1 MPHPPHITPFTA
13 LAPMLAL
20 TAGAAIALP
29 GTGHLPGDGESG
41 TPNTVTGVAQP
52 EQDPATLVDPAGFAD
67 IALPIVPVEGVLELG
82 GARSWAWTNPP
93 GVPGATPTHRLI
105 LDGDARLVIGSYE
118 FRARRAAV
126 WLQRLPGSPQA
137 RPTYQVYAVLQNA
150 STPQAA
156 ASVGVNAEW
165 LPVEGVVTA
174 TEPVA
179 LRTDVR
185 VVEPPTA
192 DSAQRDLLAF
202 LDRAEADFS
211 SRLAVVAGL
220 AQPPTTLTP
229 IDLPDPP
236 TIATAGDGR
245 DGPRDP
251 REAAEASPIFPSRG
265 TFYFSVGDRATL
277 RAADPDGVSADANA
291 VTLTGGVVANYTD
304 ARRGRSL
311 ELTAERAVAFLKP
324 GPLAETISNVDAED
338 VIGLYLEGAVT
349 ATDGSYTLRAPRL
362 YYDVASSRAII
373 LDAVFWTTEQTTGM
387 PLYVR
392 ADALRQEASDQFSA
406 DNASLAN
413 TAFFRPHFS
422 VGARDL
428 TVRVNPQDRNGV
440 VVGGRAVVDARD
452 ITLRAQGL
460 PFFWFPRFRGDPE
473 NFPIRDVS
481 FTDSNR
487 RGAGVQTKWN
497 AYALLGLEPPGD
509 MDADLLLDYYEDS
522 GLGLGLGL
530 DWDRTNADG
539 SLFLYALPDDRG
551 EDVSPNGDDIESR
564 DEFRGYAS
572 FSNMIRPSDNWRVRM
587 QGAHVSD
594 PLLLENY
601 FPQIASDG
609 PELTNR
615 LQAQRTDGQTVIAGE
630 LRAASMDFLPNQNLL
645 QTPGYSVDRL
655 PELTVS
661 QTAADL
667 LSRTL
672 PGAFTH
678 TWHATY
684 SHLRLRFSEEN
695 ARAYGFLTDADAQ
708 NAFGTDADQ
717 SLGDVLRAGGLDEEL
732 VNRFDTRHEIAA
744 PFALG
749 ALNVTPFGVGR
760 FTAWDSEFEGFSP
773 QEDDKSRLWGAAG
786 VRLATEF
793 HTINNSIDSRLFD
806 LHRTRHIVEPSLTY
820 WVADSSIDREDLPVY
835 DDDVENLATGTIV
848 RVGLDQTWQTKRGGA
863 GRWRSVDVFMLD
875 AEYVWS
881 DDEADRDDPIA
892 RYYDP
897 RPELSRPGEFA
908 RVAAGWQVT
917 EIVAL
922 AGETIYDFDERS
934 HDRSSVGARV
944 QHTDRFS
951 TSLDLR
957 FLETQDATYGG
968 WTADYRLTDKY
979 RASLNTTYDF
989 DRDDFR
995 SVSARLYRS
1004 FPIGTLGLTLSY
1016 NNIRG
1021 ETSFGFVLR
1030 PFGLRDSAGLD
1041 LGAGGTR
1048 FGG

>member
-1 MPHPPHITPFTA
+1 MPHHRYN
-13 LAPMLAL
+13 APRIAL
-20 TAGAAIALP
+20 TAALTVTAGSAICLP
-29 GTGHLPGDGESG
+29 ETGQLPSDAPAT
-41 TPNTVTGVAQP
+41 TPNTIQSFEQP
-52 EQDPATLVDPAGFAD
+52 EAAPVTLVDPAGFDD
-67 IALPIVPVEGVLELG
+67 IALPITPVEGVLELA
-82 GARSWAWTNPP
+82 GARSWAWSNPATAQ
-93 GVPGATPTHRLI
+93 GATTTHRLI

-126 WLQRLPGSPQA
+126 WLQRLPGSPDA

-156 ASVGVNAEW
+156 AAVGVNAEW
-165 LPVEGVVTA
+165 LPVEGVITA

-185 VVEPPTA
+185 VVEPPTNQN
-192 DSAQRDLLAF
+192 AQRDLLAF
-202 LDRAEADFS
+202 LDRAETDFS
-211 SRLAVVAGL
+211 QRLAVVAGL

-236 TIATAGDGR
+236 VIATANKGR

-265 TFYFSVGDRATL
+265 TFYFSVGERATL
-277 RAADPDGVSADANA
+277 RAADPDGLSTDANA

-311 ELTAERAVAFLKP
+311 ELTADRAVAFLKP
-324 GPLAETISNVDAED
+324 GPLAETISSVDAED
-338 VIGLYLEGAVT
+338 VIGLYLEGSVT
-349 ATDGSYTLRAPRL
+349 ATDGSYTLKSPRL

-373 LDAVFWTTEQTTGM
+373 LDAVFWTTELTSGM

-392 ADALRQEASDQFSA
+392 ADALRQEAADQFSA
-406 DNASLAN
+406 GNASLAN
-413 TAFFRPHFS
+413 TAFFKPHFS

-440 VVGGRAVVDARD
+440 VVGGRAVVDARS
-452 ITLRAQGL
+452 ITLRGQNV
-460 PFFWFPRFRGDPE
+460 PFLWFPRFRGDPE
-473 NFPIRDVS
+473 NFPLRDIR
-481 FTDSNR
+481 FTDSNK
-487 RGAGVQTKWN
+487 RGAGVQTRWN
-497 AYALLGLEPPGD
+497 AYALLGLEPPD
-509 MDADLLLDYYEDS
+509 DFDADLLIDYYEDA

-530 DWDRTNADG
+530 DWDRPNADG

-551 EDVSPNGDDIESR
+551 TDVSPNGRDIDAR
-564 DEFRGYAS
+564 DSFRGYAA

-601 FPQIASDG
+601 FPDVISDG
-609 PELTNR
+609 DDLTNR
-615 LQAQRTDGQTVIAGE
+615 LQAQRTDGQTVLAGE
-630 LRAASMDFLPNQNLL
+630 IRASSMGFLPNQSLL
-645 QTPGYSVDRL
+645 QTPGYSVDKL

-661 QTAADL
+661 QTASDL
-667 LSRTL
+667 FSRTL

-684 SHLRLRFSEEN
+684 SHLRLRFSEED
-695 ARAYGFLTDADAQ
+695 ARGYGFLTDADALA
-708 NAFGTDADQ
+708 AFGTTADQ
-717 SLGDVLRAGGLDEEL
+717 SLGDVLRASGLNEEL

-749 ALNVTPFGVGR
+749 PLNVTPFGVGR
-760 FTAWDSEFEGFSP
+760 FTAWDSDFEGFSP
-773 QEDDKSRLWGAAG
+773 QEDDRTRVWGAAG
-786 VRLATEF
+786 VRLASEF

-806 LHRTRHIVEPSLTY
+806 LHRTRHIVEPALTY
-820 WVADSSIDREDLPVY
+820 WVAESSIDRTDLPVY
-835 DDDVENLATGTIV
+835 DDDVENLASGSIV

-863 GRWRSVDVFMLD
+863 GRWRSVDVFVLD

-908 RVAAGWQVT
+908 RVAAAWQVT
-917 EIVAL
+917 EIVTL

-951 TSLDLR
+951 TGLDVR
-957 FLETQDATYGG
+957 FLETQDATYAG
-968 WTADYRLTDKY
+968 WNANYRLTDKY
-979 RASLNTTYDF
+979 RASLNTTYDV
-989 DRDDFR
+989 DRSDFR

-1004 FPIGTLGLTLSY
+1004 FPIGTLGLTLNY